1 MTARRPATGRQ
12 LPIWRAGARRASRWP
27 SSGRPN
33 VGKSSLFNCL
43 LEQDRAIVTDIPG
56 TTRDLVSETAA
67 IGGIPVKLYD
77 TAGIR
82 VGSELVESLGIERT
96 LQAMADVD
104 LTLVVVDLS
113 QGITPEDRELIARG
127 ARKQSGGRQ

>member
-1 MTARRPATGRQ
+1 GLVRQ
-12 LPIWRAGARRASRWP
+12 GLTLAIA
-27 SSGRPN
+27 GRPN
-33 VGKSSLFNCL
+33 VGKSSLFNRL

-82 VGSELVESLGIERT
+82 ESSEPVESLGIERAY
-96 LQAMADVD
+96 QAIADAD
-104 LTLVVVDLS
+104 LTLVVLDLS
-113 QGITPEDRELIARG
+113 QPITREDETLITRAASARCLVVG
-127 ARKQSGGRQ
+127 NKSDIAATGSPAG